1 MGLAQ
6 GKAVSVEV
14 SKPQSEVRQTARKAS
29 FLFFVKMSGT
39 QKWGESILER
49 CDINSTE
56 NGIGPGVDVLREHL
70 VDTVTLEVGCTAADC
85 SR

>member
-14 SKPQSEVRQTARKAS
+14 SKPQSEVRQNARKAS

-49 CDINSTE
+49 REINSTE
-56 NGIGPGVDVLREHL
+56 NVNEDTGTGKCDWFWPG
-70 VDTVTLEVGCTAADC
+70 G
-85 SR
+85 

>member
-14 SKPQSEVRQTARKAS
+14 SKPQSEVRQNARKAS

-39 QKWGESILER
+39 QKWGKSILER
-49 CDINSTE
+49 RDINSTE
-56 NGIGPGVDVLREHL
+56 NVNDDTGKCDWYWPG
-70 VDTVTLEVGCTAADC
+70 G
-85 SR
+85 